1 MKVECYSLVR
11 NEQFYTSDKVEH
23 VLVDRV
29 MHFMN
34 VDLQDVKNFE
44 VRLPVRAPLL
54 GSSLQIFK
62 FQCCPFYK
70 HDCSLY

>member
-1 MKVECYSLVR
+1 
-11 NEQFYTSDKVEH
+11 
-23 VLVDRV
+23 